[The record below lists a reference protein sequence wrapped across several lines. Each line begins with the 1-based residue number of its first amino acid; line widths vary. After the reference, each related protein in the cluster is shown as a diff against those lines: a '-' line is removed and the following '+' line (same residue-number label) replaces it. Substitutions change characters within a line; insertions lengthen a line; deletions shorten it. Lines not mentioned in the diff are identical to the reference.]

1 VRPRFR
7 PALVLAA
14 TVLALIACE
23 RSTALRPEVLQRW
36 VGRPAA
42 TLEKDWAPA
51 TREVKDAGQRVLIYE
66 ELDRASREIN
76 TRGGGTTTRTMES
89 AIQTQANATA
99 FGLKVY
105 VRSYLFWV
113 DPAGTIVRTEV
124 HGAP

>member
-1 VRPRFR
+1 MRPRFR

-42 TLEKDWAPA
+42 TLEKDWGPA
-51 TREVKDAGQRVLIYE
+51 TREVTDAGQRVLIYE

-76 TRGGGTTTRTMES
+76 TRGGGTSTRTMEPPV
-89 AIQTQANATA
+89 QTEANKTA

-113 DPAGTIVRTEV
+113 DTAGTIVRTEV